1 MLPAH
6 LFALFFTVALMA
18 ITAYF
23 LLGSVPLLTLKHDN
37 PIDGPFV
44 RSFYITYFKMAFVV
58 ALATAV
64 SYGVAGRPVFAVG
77 ATAIAALTWW
87 VRFHFV
93 PRMDQLSADIQAQ
106 GPDKVPNFHAIHK
119 KAILINTTQLMTI
132 LCSLGF
138 F

>member
-64 SYGVAGRPVFAVG
+64 SYGLAGRPVFAVG

-106 GPDKVPNFHAIHK
+106 GPDKVPDFHVIHK

>member
-64 SYGVAGRPVFAVG
+64 SYGLAGRPVFAVG
-77 ATAIAALTWW
+77 AAAIAALTWW

-93 PRMDQLSADIQAQ
+93 PRMDRLSAL
-106 GPDKVPNFHAIHK
+106 PRPRR
-119 KAILINTTQLMTI
+119 
-132 LCSLGF
+132 
-138 F
+138 